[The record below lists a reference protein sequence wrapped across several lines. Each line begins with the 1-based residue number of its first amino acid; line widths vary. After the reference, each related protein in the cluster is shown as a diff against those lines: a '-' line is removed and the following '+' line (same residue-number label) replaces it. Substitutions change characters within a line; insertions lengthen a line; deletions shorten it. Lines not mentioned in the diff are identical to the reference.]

1 MQSANTKA
9 VSRWLQHK
17 EKPNLRVNITH
28 NDDVADNN
36 VQGRT
41 FGSNLLHSIGRLRL
55 HTWWPTSPRQTR
67 NHNRNQLATARYCH
81 LHCSSL
87 GGGWCSRMRQL
98 EQHGNQVH
106 ARGSHPTLLQTFQP
120 LASNSAGPSNLRFQ
134 KTSQLAHATRGPKNL
149 NVRKDSGSRWQQ
161 LSRGT

>member
-1 MQSANTKA
+1 MASAQRIPK
-9 VSRWLQHK
+9 HK
-17 EKPNLRVNITH
+17 GQTH

-106 ARGSHPTLLQTFQP
+106 ARGSHPTLLQISSRWHQTQQVPATFVFRRQ
-120 LASNSAGPSNLRFQ
+120 ANLPKPHEVQ
-134 KTSQLAHATRGPKNL
+134 KT
-149 NVRKDSGSRWQQ
+149 
-161 LSRGT
+161 